1 MIGSWVAVYHAFS
14 SNEHKIESILFI
26 CLGLALILHS
36 ENRSLQFSVVKRESM
51 ISWVHL
57 AGVVATVALLLVISW
72 WSGRRVKD
80 ARTFITGGNSGSW
93 MVCGAMLG
101 TLAGGQSTIGTAQLA
116 FCYGLSAWWFTIG
129 AGLGAL
135 VLGLLYAGPLRRS
148 GCTTLLE
155 VVSREYGRK
164 AETVGSILFLIGIF
178 ISIMSQVLSSSAMIG
193 SLFGMSTVWA
203 SILGA
208 VLIMLMVL
216 FGGIRSA
223 GMGGI
228 VKLVLLY
235 LCSLAAGIVVWRFA
249 GGLSGLRDGVDA
261 VYQSPSLVQFNGLT
275 DVESIHHRYGSPF
288 ARGIFKDL
296 GGCLSL
302 ILGVVCTQSYAQCI
316 WSAASTPK
324 ARNGAML
331 CALFMPIIG
340 AACTLVGI
348 YMRGHY
354 VTADELKAL
363 QTAGETLPAGLGV
376 IENSAQAFP
385 AFILKHLPA
394 WLGGLMLGTM
404 LINILG
410 CGSGLSL
417 GAATILVRDVY
428 GNFKRRMGMTSS
440 PLSQLS
446 QTRLS
451 IVAILTAAVIATLL
465 FRSTF
470 INDLG
475 FLSLGLRAV
484 AILFPMCLALWMPGR
499 FSPNRVLLSMPV
511 GVASLLLANFVSLPG
526 DAVYYGLGASLV
538 ILLADKPFSKASNQ

>member
-1 MIGSWVAVYHAFS
+1 MV
-14 SNEHKIESILFI
+14 SI
-26 CLGLALILHS
+26 
-36 ENRSLQFSVVKRESM
+36 
-51 ISWVHL
+51 VHL
-57 AGVVATVALLLVISW
+57 IGVVLTVALLLALSW
-72 WSGRRVKD
+72 LAGRNVKD
-80 ARTFITGGNSGSW
+80 AHGFTIGGNSGSW
-93 MVCGAMLG
+93 MVCGALLG

-129 AGLGAL
+129 AGLGSL

-164 AETVGSILFLIGIF
+164 AETVGSVLFLIGIF

-193 SLFGMSTVWA
+193 SLFGIPTLWA
-203 SILGA
+203 SVAGA

-216 FGGIRSA
+216 YGGISSA
-223 GMGGI
+223 GVGGI
-228 VKLVLLY
+228 AKLILLY
-235 LCSLAAGIVVWRFA
+235 LCSLAAGIVVWHVA
-249 GGLSGLRDGVDA
+249 GGMAGLRDGIDA
-261 VYQSPSLVQFNGLT
+261 VYQSPTLADVNGLT
-275 DVESIHHRYGSPF
+275 DAESIHHRYGSMF

-302 ILGVVCTQSYAQCI
+302 MLGVVCTQSYAQCI

-324 ARNGAML
+324 ARRGAVL
-331 CALFMPIIG
+331 CSLFMPIIG

-354 VTADELKAL
+354 VTADELAAL
-363 QTAGETLPAGLGV
+363 QAAGEALPDGLGV

-385 AFILKHLPA
+385 AFILQHLPA

-428 GNFKRRMGMTSS
+428 GNLSRGKSSGLS
-440 PLSQLS
+440 PLT

-451 IVAILTAAVIATLL
+451 IVGILTVAVIATLI
-465 FRSTF
+465 FHSSF

-484 AILFPMCLALWMPGR
+484 AILFPLSFALWLPGR
-499 FSPNRVLLSMPV
+499 FKASRVLLSMAV
-511 GVASLLLANFVSLPG
+511 GVAAMLLAKFTTLPG
-526 DAVYYGLGASLV
+526 DAVYYGLGIELAI
-538 ILLADKPFSKASNQ
+538 ILTSRKAK

>member
-1 MIGSWVAVYHAFS
+1 MV
-14 SNEHKIESILFI
+14 SITHI
-26 CLGLALILHS
+26 I
-36 ENRSLQFSVVKRESM
+36 
-51 ISWVHL
+51 
-57 AGVVATVALLLVISW
+57 GVVLTVALLLAVSW
-72 WSGRRVKD
+72 LSGRNVKD
-80 ARTFITGGNSGSW
+80 SRSFTTGGNSGSW
-93 MVCGAMLG
+93 MVCGALLG

-116 FCYGLSAWWFTIG
+116 YCYGLSAWWFTIG
-129 AGLGAL
+129 AGLGSL
-135 VLGLLYAGPLRRS
+135 VLGLFYAGPLRRS

-155 VVSREYGRK
+155 VVSREYGHK
-164 AETVGSILFLIGIF
+164 AEAVGSILFLIGIF

-193 SLFGMSTVWA
+193 SLFGIPTLWA
-203 SILGA
+203 SISSA

-216 FGGIRSA
+216 YGGIRSA
-223 GMGGI
+223 SMGGI
-228 VKLVLLY
+228 VKLILLY
-235 LCSLAAGIVVWRFA
+235 LCSLAAGIVVWHIA
-249 GGLSGLRDGVDA
+249 DGLTGLRDGVDA
-261 VYQSPSLVQFNGLT
+261 VYQSPTLAQLNGLS
-275 DVESIHHRYGSPF
+275 DIESIHHRYGSPF
-288 ARGIFKDL
+288 ARGFFKDM

-324 ARNGAML
+324 ARRGAVL

-354 VTADELKAL
+354 VTSDELHAM
-363 QTAGETLPAGLGV
+363 QAAGETLPAGLGV

-385 AFILKHLPA
+385 AFILKYLPA

-428 GNFKRRMGMTSS
+428 SNMGRRMSRAS
-440 PLSQLS
+440 LQLT

-451 IVAILTAAVIATLL
+451 IVGILTAAVIATLV
-465 FRSTF
+465 FHGAF

-475 FLSLGLRAV
+475 FLSLGLRTV
-484 AILFPMCLALWMPGR
+484 AILFPMCFALWLPGR
-499 FSPNRVLLSMPV
+499 FKPNQVLLSMPI
-511 GVASLLLANFVSLPG
+511 GVAAMLLANFTSLPG
-526 DAVYYGLGASLV
+526 DAVYYGLSASLLT
-538 ILLADKPFSKASNQ
+538 ILLGKENSH

>member
-1 MIGSWVAVYHAFS
+1 
-14 SNEHKIESILFI
+14 
-26 CLGLALILHS
+26 
-36 ENRSLQFSVVKRESM
+36 M
-51 ISWVHL
+51 ISWIHL
-57 AGVVATVALLLVISW
+57 LGVVATVALLLAISW

-93 MVCGAMLG
+93 MVCGALLG

-135 VLGLLYAGPLRRS
+135 VLGLFYAGPLRRS
-148 GCTTLLE
+148 GCSTLLE

-193 SLFGMSTVWA
+193 SLFGIPTLWA

-223 GMGGI
+223 GVGGI

-235 LCSLAAGIVVWRFA
+235 LCSLVAGVVVWHIA
-249 GGLSGLRDGVDA
+249 GGLTGLRDGVDA
-261 VYQSPSLVQFNGLT
+261 VYQSPSLAQFNGLT

-288 ARGIFKDL
+288 ARGVFKDL

-316 WSAASTPK
+316 WSAATTPK
-324 ARNGAML
+324 ARRGALL
-331 CALFMPIIG
+331 CSLFMPIIG

-363 QTAGETLPAGLGV
+363 QAAGEALPAGLGV
-376 IENSAQAFP
+376 IENSSQAFP

-428 GNFKRRMGMTSS
+428 GNVKRRMGLTAS

-451 IVAILTAAVIATLL
+451 IVGILVAAVIATSL
-465 FRSTF
+465 FHSTF

-484 AILFPMCLALWMPGR
+484 AILFPLCFALWWPGR
-499 FSPNRVLLSMPV
+499 IKPSRMVLSMPV
-511 GVASLLLANFVSLPG
+511 GVAAMLLANFTSLPG
-526 DAVYYGLGASLV
+526 DAVYYGLGASLL
-538 ILLADKPFSKASNQ
+538 ILLSTRPSH

>member
-1 MIGSWVAVYHAFS
+1 M
-14 SNEHKIESILFI
+14 L
-26 CLGLALILHS
+26 
-36 ENRSLQFSVVKRESM
+36 
-51 ISWVHL
+51 
-57 AGVVATVALLLVISW
+57 TVALLLTVSW
-72 WSGRRVKD
+72 LSGRKVKD
-80 ARTFITGGNSGSW
+80 AHSFTTGGTSGSW
-93 MVCGAMLG
+93 MVCGALLG

-116 FCYGLSAWWFTIG
+116 FCYGVSAWWFTIG
-129 AGLGAL
+129 AGLGSL

-148 GCTTLLE
+148 GCSTLLE
-155 VVSREYGRK
+155 VVSREYGHK
-164 AETVGSILFLIGIF
+164 AETVGSLLFLIGIF

-193 SLFGMSTVWA
+193 SLFGISTVWA
-203 SILGA
+203 SLAGA
-208 VLIMLMVL
+208 VLIMLLVL

-223 GMGGI
+223 GVGGI
-228 VKLVLLY
+228 IKLILLY
-235 LCSLAAGIVVWRFA
+235 LSSVAAGAVVWHIA
-249 GGLSGLRDGVDA
+249 GGLTGLRDGVDTI
-261 VYQSPSLVQFNGLT
+261 YQSPTLASMNGLT
-275 DVESIHHRYGSPF
+275 DAESIHHRYGSPF
-288 ARGIFKDL
+288 ARGVFKDL

-302 ILGVVCTQSYAQCI
+302 VLGVVCTQSYAQCI

-324 ARNGAML
+324 ARRGALL
-331 CALFMPIIG
+331 CSLFMPIIG

-354 VTADELKAL
+354 VTLDELHGL
-363 QTAGETLPAGLGV
+363 ESAGEALPAGLGV

-440 PLSQLS
+440 PLSQLA

-451 IVAILTAAVIATLL
+451 IVGILALAFAAAIT
-465 FRSTF
+465 FHGTF

-484 AILFPMCLALWMPGR
+484 AILLPLCFALWMPGR
-499 FSPNRVLLSMPV
+499 FKSSRVLLSMPV
-511 GVASLLLANFVSLPG
+511 GVAAMLAANFASLPG
-526 DAVYYGLGASLV
+526 DAVYYGLGAVLLI
-538 ILLADKPFSKASNQ
+538 ILTGYKRTA

>member
-1 MIGSWVAVYHAFS
+1 MV
-14 SNEHKIESILFI
+14 SII
-26 CLGLALILHS
+26 HLI
-36 ENRSLQFSVVKRESM
+36 
-51 ISWVHL
+51 
-57 AGVVATVALLLVISW
+57 GVVLTVVLLLVVSW
-72 WSGRRVKD
+72 WSGRQVKD
-80 ARTFITGGNSGSW
+80 AKSFTTGGNSGSW
-93 MVCGAMLG
+93 MVCGALLG

-129 AGLGAL
+129 AGLGSL
-135 VLGLLYAGPLRRS
+135 VLGLFFAGPLRRS
-148 GCTTLLE
+148 GCSTLLE
-155 VVSREYGRK
+155 VVSREYGHM

-193 SLFGMSTVWA
+193 SLFGIPTVWA
-203 SILGA
+203 SITGA

-216 FGGIRSA
+216 YGGIRSA
-223 GMGGI
+223 GVGGI
-228 VKLVLLY
+228 VKLILLY
-235 LCSLAAGIVVWRFA
+235 LCSIVAGIVVWHIA
-249 GGLSGLRDGVDA
+249 GGLSGLREGVDA
-261 VYQSPSLVQFNGLT
+261 IYQSPTLTHANGLT

-324 ARNGAML
+324 ARRGAVL
-331 CALFMPIIG
+331 CAVFMPIIG

-354 VTADELKAL
+354 VTADELRAL
-363 QTAGETLPAGLGV
+363 QAAGETLPTGIGI

-428 GNFKRRMGMTSS
+428 GNIKHRMGMTSS
-440 PLSQLS
+440 PLSQLA

-451 IVAILTAAVIATLL
+451 IIGILTAAVIATLL
-465 FRSTF
+465 FHSSF

-484 AILFPMCLALWMPGR
+484 AILFPLCFALWFPGR
-499 FSPNRVLLSMPV
+499 FQPSSVLLSMPV
-511 GVASLLLANFVSLPG
+511 GVAAMLLANFTSLPG
-526 DAVYYGLGASLV
+526 DAVYYGLTASLL
-538 ILLADKPFSKASNQ
+538 ILLTFKQQGQHQLQH

>member
-1 MIGSWVAVYHAFS
+1 
-14 SNEHKIESILFI
+14 
-26 CLGLALILHS
+26 
-36 ENRSLQFSVVKRESM
+36 M
-51 ISWVHL
+51 ISWIHL
-57 AGVVATVALLLVISW
+57 LGVVATVALLLAISW

-93 MVCGAMLG
+93 MVCGALLG

-135 VLGLLYAGPLRRS
+135 VLGLFYAGPLRRS
-148 GCTTLLE
+148 GCSTLLE

-193 SLFGMSTVWA
+193 SLFGIPTLWA

-223 GMGGI
+223 GVGGI

-235 LCSLAAGIVVWRFA
+235 LCSLVAGVVVWHIA
-249 GGLSGLRDGVDA
+249 GGLTGLRDGVDA
-261 VYQSPSLVQFNGLT
+261 VYQSPSLAQFNGLT

-288 ARGIFKDL
+288 ARGVFKDL

-316 WSAASTPK
+316 WSAATTPK
-324 ARNGAML
+324 ARRGALL
-331 CALFMPIIG
+331 CSLFMPIIG

-363 QTAGETLPAGLGV
+363 QAAGEALPAGLGV
-376 IENSAQAFP
+376 IENSSQAFP

-428 GNFKRRMGMTSS
+428 GNVKRRMGLTAS

-451 IVAILTAAVIATLL
+451 IVGILVAAVIATSL
-465 FRSTF
+465 FHSTF

-484 AILFPMCLALWMPGR
+484 AILFPLCFSLWWPGR
-499 FSPNRVLLSMPV
+499 IKPGRMVLSMPV
-511 GVASLLLANFVSLPG
+511 GVAAMLLANFTSLPG
-526 DAVYYGLGASLV
+526 DAVYYGLGASLLV
-538 ILLADKPFSKASNQ
+538 LLTTRPRH

>member
-1 MIGSWVAVYHAFS
+1 MV
-14 SNEHKIESILFI
+14 SI
-26 CLGLALILHS
+26 
-36 ENRSLQFSVVKRESM
+36 
-51 ISWVHL
+51 VHL
-57 AGVVATVALLLVISW
+57 IGVLLTVALLLALSW
-72 WSGRRVKD
+72 LAGRNVKD
-80 ARTFITGGNSGSW
+80 EHTFTTGGRAGSW
-93 MVCGAMLG
+93 MVCGALLG

-116 FCYGLSAWWFTIG
+116 FCYGMSAWWFTIG
-129 AGLGAL
+129 AGLGSL
-135 VLGLLYAGPLRRS
+135 VLGLFYAGPLRRS

-164 AETVGSILFLIGIF
+164 AETIGSILFLIGIF

-203 SILGA
+203 SITGA

-216 FGGIRSA
+216 YGGIRSA
-223 GMGGI
+223 GVAGI
-228 VKLVLLY
+228 VKLILLY
-235 LCSLAAGIVVWRFA
+235 LCSIIAGIVVWHVA
-249 GGLSGLRDGVDA
+249 GGWSGLRDGVDTI
-261 VYQSPSLVQFNGLT
+261 YHSPALAQFNDLT
-275 DVESIHHRYGSPF
+275 DIESIHHRYGSPF
-288 ARGIFKDL
+288 ARGAFKDL

-302 ILGVVCTQSYAQCI
+302 VLGVVCTQSYAQCI
-316 WSAASTPK
+316 WSAASTAK
-324 ARNGAML
+324 ARRGALL
-331 CALFMPIIG
+331 CSLFMPIIG

-363 QTAGETLPAGLGV
+363 QAASESLPAGIGV

-385 AFILKHLPA
+385 AFILGHMPA

-440 PLSQLS
+440 PLSPLA

-451 IVAILTAAVIATLL
+451 IIGILTAAVIAT
-465 FRSTF
+465 FIFKSSF

-475 FLSLGLRAV
+475 FLSLGLRAA
-484 AILFPMCLALWMPGR
+484 AILLPLSFALWYPGR
-499 FSPNRVLLSMPV
+499 FKSSIILLSMPV
-511 GVASLLLANFVSLPG
+511 GVAAMLLANAASLPG
-526 DAVYYGLGASLV
+526 DAVYYGLAVSLA
-538 ILLADKPFSKASNQ
+538 ILLITGKKNADKA

>member
-1 MIGSWVAVYHAFS
+1 MV
-14 SNEHKIESILFI
+14 SI
-26 CLGLALILHS
+26 
-36 ENRSLQFSVVKRESM
+36 
-51 ISWVHL
+51 VHL
-57 AGVVATVALLLVISW
+57 IGVLLTVALLLALSW
-72 WSGRRVKD
+72 LAGRNVKD
-80 ARTFITGGNSGSW
+80 EHTFTTGGRAGSW
-93 MVCGAMLG
+93 MVCGALLG

-116 FCYGLSAWWFTIG
+116 FCYGMSAWWFTIG
-129 AGLGAL
+129 AGLGSL
-135 VLGLLYAGPLRRS
+135 VLGLFYAGPLRRS

-164 AETVGSILFLIGIF
+164 AETIGSILFLIGIF

-203 SILGA
+203 SITGA

-216 FGGIRSA
+216 YGGIRSA
-223 GMGGI
+223 GVAGI
-228 VKLVLLY
+228 VKLILLY
-235 LCSLAAGIVVWRFA
+235 LCSIIAGIVVWHVA
-249 GGLSGLRDGVDA
+249 GGWSGLRDGVDTI
-261 VYQSPSLVQFNGLT
+261 YHSPALAQFNDLT
-275 DVESIHHRYGSPF
+275 DIESIHHRYGSPF
-288 ARGIFKDL
+288 ARGAFKDL

-302 ILGVVCTQSYAQCI
+302 VLGVVCTQSYAQCI
-316 WSAASTPK
+316 WSAASTAK
-324 ARNGAML
+324 ARRGALL
-331 CALFMPIIG
+331 CSLFMPIIG

-363 QTAGETLPAGLGV
+363 QAASESLPAGIGV

-385 AFILKHLPA
+385 AFILGHMPA

-440 PLSQLS
+440 PLSPLA

-451 IVAILTAAVIATLL
+451 IIGILTAAVIAT
-465 FRSTF
+465 FIFKSSF

-475 FLSLGLRAV
+475 FLSLGLRAA
-484 AILFPMCLALWMPGR
+484 AILLPLSFALWYPRR
-499 FSPNRVLLSMPV
+499 FKSSIILLSMPV
-511 GVASLLLANFVSLPG
+511 GVAAMLLANAASLPG
-526 DAVYYGLGASLV
+526 DAVYYGLAVSLA
-538 ILLADKPFSKASNQ
+538 ILLITGKKNAEKA

>member
-1 MIGSWVAVYHAFS
+1 MV
-14 SNEHKIESILFI
+14 SI
-26 CLGLALILHS
+26 
-36 ENRSLQFSVVKRESM
+36 
-51 ISWVHL
+51 VHL
-57 AGVVATVALLLVISW
+57 IGVLLTVALLLVLSW
-72 WSGRRVKD
+72 VAGRKVKD
-80 ARTFITGGNSGSW
+80 AHSFTTGGNAGSW
-93 MVCGAMLG
+93 MVCGALLG

-135 VLGLLYAGPLRRS
+135 VLGLFYAGPLRRS
-148 GCTTLLE
+148 GCSTLLE
-155 VVSREYGRK
+155 IVSREYGRK

-193 SLFGMSTVWA
+193 SLFGLPTVWS
-203 SILGA
+203 SITGA

-216 FGGIRSA
+216 YGGIRSA
-223 GMGGI
+223 GVAGI

-235 LCSLAAGIVVWRFA
+235 VCSLVAGIVVWHIA

-261 VYQSPSLVQFNGLT
+261 IYGSHTMAQLNGLP
-275 DVESIHHRYGSPF
+275 DIESIHHRYGSPF
-288 ARGIFKDL
+288 ARGFFKDM

-302 ILGVVCTQSYAQCI
+302 VLGVVCTQSYAQCI

-324 ARNGAML
+324 ARRGALL
-331 CALFMPIIG
+331 CSLFMPIIG

-354 VTADELKAL
+354 VTADELKAMEI
-363 QTAGETLPAGLGV
+363 AGETLPAGIGV

-428 GNFKRRMGMTSS
+428 GNFKRRMGMAAS
-440 PLSQLS
+440 PLSQLT

-451 IVAILTAAVIATLL
+451 IVGILMAAVVATLL
-465 FRSTF
+465 FHSSF

-484 AILFPMCLALWMPGR
+484 AILFPLSLALWCPGR
-499 FSPNRVLLSMPV
+499 FKPGRVLLSMPLGV
-511 GVASLLLANFVSLPG
+511 GAMLLSNFMGLPG
-526 DAVYYGLGASLV
+526 DAVYYGLSIALVTILTSRQGQGHDTRPPGA
-538 ILLADKPFSKASNQ
+538 PQYRKA

>member
-1 MIGSWVAVYHAFS
+1 MVSLVH
-14 SNEHKIESILFI
+14 ILGVI
-26 CLGLALILHS
+26 LTVTLLLAL
-36 ENRSLQFSVVKRESM
+36 
-51 ISWVHL
+51 SWY
-57 AGVVATVALLLVISW
+57 AG
-72 WSGRRVKD
+72 RKVKD
-80 ARTFITGGNSGSW
+80 AHSFTTGGKAGSW
-93 MVCGAMLG
+93 MVCGALLG

-129 AGLGAL
+129 AGLGSL
-135 VLGLLYAGPLRRS
+135 ILGLFYAAPLRKS

-155 VVSREYGRK
+155 VVGHEYGHK

-193 SLFGMSTVWA
+193 SLFGIPTVWA
-203 SILGA
+203 SVAGA
-208 VLIMLMVL
+208 VLIMLLVL
-216 FGGIRSA
+216 YGGIRSA
-223 GMGGI
+223 GVAGI
-228 VKLVLLY
+228 VKLILLY
-235 LCSLAAGIVVWRFA
+235 LCSIIAGIVVWHVA
-249 GGLSGLRDGVDA
+249 GGFTGLRDGLDNI
-261 VYQSPSLVQFNGLT
+261 YQSQTIATFNGLT

-302 ILGVVCTQSYAQCI
+302 VLGVVCTQSYAQCI

-324 ARNGAML
+324 ARRGAVL
-331 CALFMPIIG
+331 CSLFMPIIG

-348 YMRGHY
+348 YMRSHC
-354 VTADELKAL
+354 VTVGEFQAMQA
-363 QTAGETLPAGLGV
+363 AGETLPANIGI

-428 GNFKRRMGMTSS
+428 GNLKRRMGMTAS
-440 PLSQLS
+440 PLSQLA

-451 IVAILTAAVIATLL
+451 IIGILTAAVIATLL
-465 FRSTF
+465 FHGSF

-484 AILFPMCLALWMPGR
+484 AILFPLCFALWLPGR
-499 FSPNRVLLSMPV
+499 FRPQVVLLSMPV
-511 GVASLLLANFVSLPG
+511 GVVAMLLANFTSLPG
-526 DAVYYGLGASLV
+526 DAFYYGLGASLL
-538 ILLADKPFSKASNQ
+538 ILLLKKHSPLTENRRLRPPYDK

>member
-1 MIGSWVAVYHAFS
+1 M
-14 SNEHKIESILFI
+14 
-26 CLGLALILHS
+26 
-36 ENRSLQFSVVKRESM
+36 
-51 ISWVHL
+51 
-57 AGVVATVALLLVISW
+57 TVALLVAVSW
-72 WSGRRVKD
+72 LSGRKVKD
-80 ARTFITGGNSGSW
+80 AHTFTTGGNAGSW

-129 AGLGAL
+129 AGLGAV
-135 VLGLLYAGPLRRS
+135 VLGLFYAGPLRRS

-155 VVSREYGRK
+155 IVSREYGHK

-193 SLFGMSTVWA
+193 SLFGMTTLWS
-203 SILGA
+203 SIAGA
-208 VLIMLMVL
+208 VLILLMVL

-223 GMGGI
+223 GVGGI
-228 VKLVLLY
+228 VKLILLY
-235 LCSLAAGIVVWRFA
+235 LCSLAAGIVVWHIA
-249 GGLSGLRDGVDA
+249 GGLTGLRDGVDA
-261 VYQSPSLVQFNGLT
+261 VYQSPTLATVNSLT

-288 ARGIFKDL
+288 ARGFFKDM

-324 ARNGAML
+324 ARRGALL

-354 VTADELKAL
+354 VTAEEFHAM
-363 QTAGETLPAGLGV
+363 QAAGETLPAGIGI

-385 AFILKHLPA
+385 AFILGHLPA

-428 GNFKRRMGMTSS
+428 GNFKRKMGLSSS
-440 PLSQLS
+440 PLSPLT

-451 IVAILTAAVIATLL
+451 IVGILTAAVITTLL
-465 FRSTF
+465 FHSTF

-484 AILFPMCLALWMPGR
+484 AILFPLCFALWCPGR
-499 FSPNRVLLSMPV
+499 FKSQNILLAMPV
-511 GVASLLLANFVSLPG
+511 GVAALLLAQATSMPG
-526 DAVYYGLGASLV
+526 DPVYYGLAASLLT
-538 ILLADKPFSKASNQ
+538 ILMLRL

>member
-1 MIGSWVAVYHAFS
+1 
-14 SNEHKIESILFI
+14 
-26 CLGLALILHS
+26 
-36 ENRSLQFSVVKRESM
+36 M
-51 ISWVHL
+51 ISIVHL
-57 AGVVATVALLLVISW
+57 IGVLLTLALLLAVSW
-72 WSGRRVKD
+72 WSGRTVKD
-80 ARTFITGGNSGSW
+80 AKSFTTGGNNGSW
-93 MVCGAMLG
+93 MVCGALLG

-116 FCYGLSAWWFTIG
+116 FCYGVSAWWFTIG
-129 AGLGAL
+129 AGLGSL
-135 VLGLLYAGPLRRS
+135 VLGLFYAGPLRRS
-148 GCTTLLE
+148 GCSTLLE
-155 VVSREYGRK
+155 VVSREYGHK
-164 AETVGSILFLIGIF
+164 AETVGSILFLVGIF
-178 ISIMSQVLSSSAMIG
+178 ISIMSQVMSSSAMIG

-203 SILGA
+203 SVIGA

-216 FGGIRSA
+216 YGGIRSA

-228 VKLVLLY
+228 VKLILLY
-235 LCSLAAGIVVWRFA
+235 LCSIVAGVVVWHIA
-249 GGLSGLRDGVDA
+249 GGLSGLREGVDA
-261 VYQSPSLVQFNGLT
+261 IYQSPTLAGANGLT
-275 DVESIHHRYGSPF
+275 DIESIHHRYGSPF
-288 ARGIFKDL
+288 ARGVFKDL

-324 ARNGAML
+324 ARRGALL
-331 CALFMPIIG
+331 CAVFMPIIG

-354 VTADELKAL
+354 VTADEFAAL
-363 QTAGETLPAGLGV
+363 QDAGEALPAGLGI

-385 AFILKHLPA
+385 AFILRHLPA

-428 GNFKRRMGMTSS
+428 GNFKHRLGMTSS
-440 PLSQLS
+440 PLSQLA

-451 IVAILTAAVIATLL
+451 IVGILAAAVVATLL
-465 FRSTF
+465 FHSSF

-484 AILFPMCLALWMPGR
+484 AILFPLCFALWCPGR
-499 FSPNRVLLSMPV
+499 FKTGSVLLSMPV
-511 GVASLLLANFVSLPG
+511 GVIVMLLANFTSMPG
-526 DAVYYGLGASLV
+526 DAVYYGLTASLI
-538 ILLADKPFSKASNQ
+538 ILLATKTKQ

>member
-1 MIGSWVAVYHAFS
+1 MVST
-14 SNEHKIESILFI
+14 
-26 CLGLALILHS
+26 
-36 ENRSLQFSVVKRESM
+36 
-51 ISWVHL
+51 VHL
-57 AGVVATVALLLVISW
+57 IGVLLTISLLLAVSW
-72 WSGRRVKD
+72 LSGRKVKD
-80 ARTFITGGNSGSW
+80 EHSFTTGGTSGSW
-93 MVCGAMLG
+93 MVCGALLG

-116 FCYGLSAWWFTIG
+116 FCYGVSAWWFTIG
-129 AGLGAL
+129 AGLGSL
-135 VLGLLYAGPLRRS
+135 MLGLFYAGPLRRS
-148 GCTTLLE
+148 GCSTLLE

-193 SLFGMSTVWA
+193 SLFGISTAWA
-203 SILGA
+203 SITGA
-208 VLIMLMVL
+208 VLIMLLVL

-223 GMGGI
+223 GASGI
-228 VKLVLLY
+228 VKLILLY
-235 LCSLAAGIVVWRFA
+235 LCSIAAGVVVWHIA
-249 GGLSGLRDGVDA
+249 GGLAGLRDGVDSI
-261 VYQSPSLVQFNGLT
+261 YQSPALAQFNGLT
-275 DVESIHHRYGSPF
+275 DAESIHHRYGSPF
-288 ARGIFKDL
+288 ARGVFKDL

-302 ILGVVCTQSYAQCI
+302 VLGVICTQSYAQCI

-324 ARNGAML
+324 ARHGAVL
-331 CALFMPIIG
+331 CSLFMPIIG

-354 VTADELKAL
+354 VTADELAAL
-363 QTAGETLPAGLGV
+363 QSAGETLPTGLGV

-428 GNFKRRMGMTSS
+428 GNFKRRMGMSAS
-440 PLSQLS
+440 PLSALA

-451 IVAILTAAVIATLL
+451 IVGILAAAVIATLL
-465 FRSTF
+465 FHSTF

-484 AILFPMCLALWMPGR
+484 AILFPLCFALWCPGR
-499 FSPNRVLLSMPV
+499 FKPSRILLSMPV
-511 GVASLLLANFVSLPG
+511 GVVVMLVANAASLSG
-526 DAVYYGLGASLV
+526 DAVYYGLAASLLI
-538 ILLADKPFSKASNQ
+538 ILTGRTQRRVER

>member
-1 MIGSWVAVYHAFS
+1 
-14 SNEHKIESILFI
+14 
-26 CLGLALILHS
+26 
-36 ENRSLQFSVVKRESM
+36 M
-51 ISWVHL
+51 ISIIHL
-57 AGVVATVALLLVISW
+57 VGVTLTVALLLAISW
-72 WSGRRVKD
+72 LSGRKVKD
-80 ARTFITGGNSGSW
+80 AHSFTTGGNNGSW
-93 MVCGAMLG
+93 MVCGALLG

-129 AGLGAL
+129 AGLGSL
-135 VLGLLYAGPLRRS
+135 VLGLFYAGPLRRS
-148 GCTTLLE
+148 GCSTLLE

-164 AETVGSILFLIGIF
+164 AETVGSLLFLIGIF
-178 ISIMSQVLSSSAMIG
+178 ISIMSQVLSSSAMIS
-193 SLFGMSTVWA
+193 SLFGIPTVWA
-203 SILGA
+203 SVTGA
-208 VLIMLMVL
+208 VLIMLLVL

-223 GMGGI
+223 GVAGI

-235 LCSLAAGIVVWRFA
+235 LSSLAAGIVVWHIA
-249 GGLSGLRDGVDA
+249 GGLWGLTDGVDN
-261 VYQSPSLVQFNGLT
+261 VYLSPALAEYNGLS
-275 DVESIHHRYGSPF
+275 DLESIHHRYGYPF
-288 ARGIFKDL
+288 ARGLFKDL

-324 ARNGAML
+324 ARRGAVL
-331 CALFMPIIG
+331 CSLFMPIIG

-363 QTAGETLPAGLGV
+363 QAAGETLPAGLGV

-440 PLSQLS
+440 PLSQLA

-451 IVAILTAAVIATLL
+451 IVGILTAAVITTLL
-465 FRSTF
+465 FHSTF

-484 AILFPMCLALWMPGR
+484 AILFPLCFALWCPGR
-499 FSPNRVLLSMPV
+499 FKPSQVLLSMPV
-511 GVASLLLANFVSLPG
+511 GVAAMLLANFTSMPG
-526 DAVYYGLGASLV
+526 DAVYYGLAASLLI
-538 ILLADKPFSKASNQ
+538 ILLNSGKQR